1 MHRVKKTSA
10 YYNLKHKN
18 KSKSRRMQE
27 KRTCDKLVEELDL
40 KVEVEGLKCTG
51 TLGENLKFLG
61 C

>member
-1 MHRVKKTSA
+1 
-10 YYNLKHKN
+10 
-18 KSKSRRMQE
+18 MQE